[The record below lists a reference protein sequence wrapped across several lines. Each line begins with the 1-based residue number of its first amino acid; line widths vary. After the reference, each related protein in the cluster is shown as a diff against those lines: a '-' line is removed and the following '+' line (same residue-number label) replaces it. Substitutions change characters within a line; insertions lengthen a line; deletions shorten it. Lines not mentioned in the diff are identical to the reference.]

1 MRQSLVRAL
10 LATTSV
16 VAMPLASVSPGA
28 TLLTAQQA
36 RTAEAS
42 ESVPVVVAGRVTD
55 AGSRAPIAGATVS
68 LQGGNLGA
76 TTDSSGRYRL
86 SLPATTRGKSITIDA
101 RRIGYRPVQRTVRIN
116 ADSLTLDFALSAAA
130 MYLSEAVV
138 TTNAM
143 SARVPVAKGS
153 AYTRSATPRIHRC
166 NHDCTFNTEAYDKIE
181 DNPFLAVRGS
191 PRSTFSIDVDRASYS
206 NVRRFINYGQR
217 PPKDAV
223 RIEELVNY
231 FSYDYPAPTGDV
243 PFAVNTDVASAPWNP
258 AHRLVRIGLQGKRI
272 ALGDLPSSNLV
283 FLIDV
288 SGSMQDEDK
297 LPLLKSAFRLLV
309 KQLRPQDHVAIVV
322 YAGAAGLVLP
332 STPGDEKRRILDAI
346 DSLEAG
352 GSTAGGAGIRLAY
365 DVAKENRI
373 DGGIN
378 RVILAT
384 DGDFNVG
391 VSSDAEMVRLI
402 EEKREQG
409 TSLTVLGFGTGNLKD
424 SKMEKLADH
433 GNGHYAYVDSFN
445 EARKVFVR
453 EIGGTLATIA
463 KDVKVQVEFNPTR
476 VASYRLIGY
485 ENRMLRDEDFND
497 DKKDAGDLG
506 AGHSVTALYEV
517 VPVGAQ
523 DADSV
528 RKSDPLRYQ
537 DTDVRRDAAAND
549 ELLYVKLRYKE
560 PSGGSSKL
568 LTHVVRDRVAEPS
581 ADFRFAAAVA
591 AFGMVLRDS
600 PYKGKATLDQA
611 LSLAESGR
619 GADES
624 GDRGEFI
631 SLVRSMQ
638 RIASTEHVSENR

>member
-1 MRQSLVRAL
+1 
-10 LATTSV
+10 
-16 VAMPLASVSPGA
+16 VA
-28 TLLTAQQA
+28 
-36 RTAEAS
+36 
-42 ESVPVVVAGRVTD
+42 
-55 AGSRAPIAGATVS
+55 
-68 LQGGNLGA
+68 
-76 TTDSSGRYRL
+76 
-86 SLPATTRGKSITIDA
+86 
-101 RRIGYRPVQRTVRIN
+101 
-116 ADSLTLDFALSAAA
+116 
-130 MYLSEAVV
+130 
-138 TTNAM
+138 
-143 SARVPVAKGS
+143 
-153 AYTRSATPRIHRC
+153 
-166 NHDCTFNTEAYDKIE
+166 
-181 DNPFLAVRGS
+181 
-191 PRSTFSIDVDRASYS
+191 
-206 NVRRFINYGQR
+206 
-217 PPKDAV
+217 
-223 RIEELVNY
+223 
-231 FSYDYPAPTGDV
+231 
-243 PFAVNTDVASAPWNP
+243 TDVTSAPWNTT
-258 AHRLVRIGLQGKRI
+258 HRLVRIGIQGKKI
-272 ALGDLPSSNLV
+272 PLGDLPPSNLV

-288 SGSMQDEDK
+288 SGSMYSEDK

-309 KQLRPQDHVAIVV
+309 KELRPQDHVAIVV

-332 STPGDEKRRILDAI
+332 STPGDQKSRILDAI
-346 DSLEAG
+346 DALEAG

-365 DVAKENRI
+365 DVAKENHI

-384 DGDFNVG
+384 DGDFNIG

-402 EEKREQG
+402 EEKRDQG

-424 SKMEKLADH
+424 SKMEKLADN

-517 VPVGAQ
+517 VPVGAA

-528 RKSDPLRYQ
+528 RGVDSLRYQ
-537 DTDVRRDAAAND
+537 STDVRNTAATD
-549 ELLYVKLRYKE
+549 ELLYVKLRYKA
-560 PSGGSSKL
+560 PSDGASKL

-600 PYKGKATLDQA
+600 PYKGTATFDQA
-611 LSLAESGR
+611 LSLAQAGR
-619 GADES
+619 GTDEN

-631 SLVRSMQ
+631 SLVQAMKQ
-638 RIASTEHVSENR
+638 IASEEHVSENR

>member
-1 MRQSLVRAL
+1 MRG
-10 LATTSV
+10 T
-16 VAMPLASVSPGA
+16 
-28 TLLTAQQA
+28 
-36 RTAEAS
+36 
-42 ESVPVVVAGRVTD
+42 
-55 AGSRAPIAGATVS
+55 
-68 LQGGNLGA
+68 
-76 TTDSSGRYRL
+76 
-86 SLPATTRGKSITIDA
+86 SITMDA
-101 RRIGYRPVQRTVRIN
+101 RRIGYRPVQRTVRVD
-116 ADSLTLDFALSAAA
+116 ADSLTIDFALQVSA
-130 MYLSEAVV
+130 MHLSEAVV
-138 TTNAM
+138 TSKNMAL
-143 SARVPVAKGS
+143 SVQARAAGS
-153 AYTRSATPRIHRC
+153 AIAPAATVRRC
-166 NHDCTFNTEAYDKIE
+166 THYCTFITEAYDKID
-181 DNPFLAVRGS
+181 DNPFLAVRGN

-206 NVRRFINYGQR
+206 NVRRFISYGQR

-243 PFAVNTDVASAPWNP
+243 PFAVITDVAPAPWNS
-258 AHRLVRIGLQGKRI
+258 AHRLVRIGLQGKKM
-272 ALGDLPSSNLV
+272 ALGDLPPSNLV

-288 SGSMQDEDK
+288 SGSMQSEDK

-309 KQLRPQDHVAIVV
+309 SQLRPEDHVAIVV

-332 STPGDEKRRILDAI
+332 STPGNEKRRILDAI

-352 GSTAGGAGIRLAY
+352 GSTAGGAGLRLAY

-453 EIGGTLATIA
+453 EIGGTLAAIA

-517 VPVGAQ
+517 VPVGAP
-523 DADSV
+523 DADSI
-528 RKSDPLRYQ
+528 RKADPLRYQ
-537 DTDVRRDAAAND
+537 STEVSGEAAGKD

-560 PSGGSSKL
+560 PSGGASKL
-568 LTHVVRDRVAEPS
+568 LTHVVRDRIVEPS
-581 ADFRFAAAVA
+581 GDFRFVAAVA
-591 AFGMVLRDS
+591 EFGMLLRDS
-600 PYKGKATLDQA
+600 PYKGKANFDQT
-611 LSLAESGR
+611 LSLAEAGR
-619 GADES
+619 GADEN

-638 RIASTEHVSENR
+638 RIASAEHVSDNR

>member
-1 MRQSLVRAL
+1 
-10 LATTSV
+10 
-16 VAMPLASVSPGA
+16 
-28 TLLTAQQA
+28 
-36 RTAEAS
+36 
-42 ESVPVVVAGRVTD
+42 
-55 AGSRAPIAGATVS
+55 
-68 LQGGNLGA
+68 
-76 TTDSSGRYRL
+76 
-86 SLPATTRGKSITIDA
+86 
-101 RRIGYRPVQRTVRIN
+101 
-116 ADSLTLDFALSAAA
+116 
-130 MYLSEAVV
+130 
-138 TTNAM
+138 
-143 SARVPVAKGS
+143 
-153 AYTRSATPRIHRC
+153 
-166 NHDCTFNTEAYDKIE
+166 
-181 DNPFLAVRGS
+181 
-191 PRSTFSIDVDRASYS
+191 
-206 NVRRFINYGQR
+206 
-217 PPKDAV
+217 
-223 RIEELVNY
+223 
-231 FSYDYPAPTGDV
+231 
-243 PFAVNTDVASAPWNP
+243 
-258 AHRLVRIGLQGKRI
+258 
-272 ALGDLPSSNLV
+272 
-283 FLIDV
+283 
-288 SGSMQDEDK
+288 
-297 LPLLKSAFRLLV
+297 V
-309 KQLRPQDHVAIVV
+309 KELRPQDHVAIVV

-332 STPGDEKRRILDAI
+332 STPGDQKSRILDAI
-346 DSLEAG
+346 DALEAG

-373 DGGIN
+373 EGGIN

-517 VPVGAQ
+517 IPVGAP

-528 RKSDPLRYQ
+528 RKGDPLRYQ
-537 DTDVRRDAAAND
+537 STEVSRKATGKD

-560 PSGGSSKL
+560 PEGGASKL
-568 LTHVVRDRVAEPS
+568 LAHVVRDRVAEPS
-581 ADFRFAAAVA
+581 DDFRFAAAVA
-591 AFGMVLRDS
+591 EFGMLLRDS
-600 PYKGKATLDQA
+600 PYKGKATFEQA

-619 GADES
+619 GEDVN

-631 SLVRSMQ
+631 SLVKSMQ
-638 RIASTEHVSENR
+638 RIAAAETVSENR

>member
-10 LATTSV
+10 PGRITF
-16 VAMPLASVSPGA
+16 VAMPLAMLSLGA
-28 TLLTAQQA
+28 TPLTARQT
-36 RTAEAS
+36 RMVGAS
-42 ESVPVVVAGRVTD
+42 AAAPAVVAGRVTD
-55 AGSRAPIAGATVS
+55 AASRAPIAGATVS

-76 TTDSSGRYRL
+76 TTDASGRYRL
-86 SLPATTRGKSITIDA
+86 SLPASMRGTSVTVAA
-101 RRIGYRPVQRTVRIN
+101 RHIGYQPAQRKVRVD
-116 ADSLTLDFALSAAA
+116 ADSVTLDFALSAAA
-130 MYLSEAVV
+130 VQLSEIVV
-138 TTNAM
+138 TKSMAQ
-143 SARVPVAKGS
+143 SVATRYVGS
-153 AYTRSATPRIHRC
+153 AVAPGVRRC
-166 NHDCTFNTEAYDKIE
+166 THDCTFNTESYDKIE
-181 DNPFLAVRGS
+181 DNPFLAVRGN

-223 RIEELVNY
+223 RIEELLNY
-231 FSYDYPAPTGDV
+231 FSYDYPAPTGNV
-243 PFAVNTDVASAPWNP
+243 PFAVNTDVAPAPWNA
-258 AHRLVRIGLQGKRI
+258 AHRLVRIGLQGKKL
-272 ALGDLPSSNLV
+272 ALGDLPPSNLV

-288 SGSMQDEDK
+288 SGSMQNEDK

-309 KQLRPQDHVAIVV
+309 NQLRPEDHVALVV

-332 STPGDEKRRILDAI
+332 STPGNEKRRILDAI

-352 GSTAGGAGIRLAY
+352 GTTAGGAGIRLAY
-365 DVAKENRI
+365 DVAKENHME
-373 DGGIN
+373 GGIN

-384 DGDFNVG
+384 DGDFNIG

-453 EIGGTLATIA
+453 ELGGTLATIA

-497 DKKDAGDLG
+497 DRKDAGDLG

-517 VPVGAQ
+517 VPVGAP

-528 RKSDPLRYQ
+528 RGADSLRYQ
-537 DTDVRRDAAAND
+537 STDVRTTAAATD

-560 PSGGSSKL
+560 PSGGASKL
-568 LTHVVRDRVAEPS
+568 LTHVVQDRVTEQG

-591 AFGMVLRDS
+591 EFGMLLRDS
-600 PYKGKATLDQA
+600 PYRGKATFDQA

-619 GADES
+619 GTDVS

-631 SLVRSMQ
+631 SLVKSMQ

>member
-1 MRQSLVRAL
+1 MRG
-10 LATTSV
+10 T
-16 VAMPLASVSPGA
+16 
-28 TLLTAQQA
+28 
-36 RTAEAS
+36 
-42 ESVPVVVAGRVTD
+42 
-55 AGSRAPIAGATVS
+55 
-68 LQGGNLGA
+68 
-76 TTDSSGRYRL
+76 
-86 SLPATTRGKSITIDA
+86 SITVDA
-101 RRIGYRPVQRTVRIN
+101 RRIGYRPVQRTVRVD
-116 ADSLTLDFALSAAA
+116 ADSLTIDFALRVAALKLSAVTVDGMAA
-130 MYLSEAVV
+130 SVQ
-138 TTNAM
+138 
-143 SARVPVAKGS
+143 ARSLGS
-153 AYTRSATPRIHRC
+153 TIAPGVRRC
-166 NHDCTFNTEAYDKIE
+166 THDCSFNTEAYDKID
-181 DNPFLAVRGS
+181 DNPFLAVRGN

-206 NVRRFINYGQR
+206 NVRRFISYGQR

-231 FSYDYPAPTGDV
+231 FSYDYTAPTGNV
-243 PFAVNTDVASAPWNP
+243 PFAVTTDVASAPWNP
-258 AHRLVRIGLQGKRI
+258 THRLVRIGLQGRKM
-272 ALGDLPSSNLV
+272 ALGDLPPSNLV

-288 SGSMQDEDK
+288 SGSMQSEDK

-309 KQLRPQDHVAIVV
+309 NQLRPEDHVAIVV

-332 STPGDEKRRILDAI
+332 STPGNEKRRILDAI

-352 GSTAGGAGIRLAY
+352 GSTAGGAGLRLAY

-373 DGGIN
+373 ENGIN

-463 KDVKVQVEFNPTR
+463 KDVKVQVEFNPTL
-476 VASYRLIGY
+476 VTSYRLIGY

-517 VPVGAQ
+517 IPVGAP

-528 RKSDPLRYQ
+528 RKGDPLRYQ
-537 DTDVRRDAAAND
+537 STDVRTAAAGKD

-560 PSGGSSKL
+560 PEGGASKL

-591 AFGMVLRDS
+591 EFGMLLRDS
-600 PYKGKATLDQA
+600 PYKGKATFDQA

-619 GADES
+619 GEDVN

-631 SLVRSMQ
+631 SLVKSMQ
-638 RIASTEHVSENR
+638 RIAAAETVSENH

>member
-1 MRQSLVRAL
+1 M
-10 LATTSV
+10 
-16 VAMPLASVSPGA
+16 AS
-28 TLLTAQQA
+28 
-36 RTAEAS
+36 
-42 ESVPVVVAGRVTD
+42 
-55 AGSRAPIAGATVS
+55 
-68 LQGGNLGA
+68 
-76 TTDSSGRYRL
+76 
-86 SLPATTRGKSITIDA
+86 K
-101 RRIGYRPVQRTVRIN
+101 
-116 ADSLTLDFALSAAA
+116 
-130 MYLSEAVV
+130 
-138 TTNAM
+138 
-143 SARVPVAKGS
+143 
-153 AYTRSATPRIHRC
+153 
-166 NHDCTFNTEAYDKIE
+166 
-181 DNPFLAVRGS
+181 
-191 PRSTFSIDVDRASYS
+191 
-206 NVRRFINYGQR
+206 
-217 PPKDAV
+217 
-223 RIEELVNY
+223 
-231 FSYDYPAPTGDV
+231 
-243 PFAVNTDVASAPWNP
+243 
-258 AHRLVRIGLQGKRI
+258 
-272 ALGDLPSSNLV
+272 
-283 FLIDV
+283 
-288 SGSMQDEDK
+288 
-297 LPLLKSAFRLLV
+297 
-309 KQLRPQDHVAIVV
+309 
-322 YAGAAGLVLP
+322 
-332 STPGDEKRRILDAI
+332 
-346 DSLEAG
+346 
-352 GSTAGGAGIRLAY
+352 GGAGIRLAY

-581 ADFRFAAAVA
+581 PDFRFAAAVA

>member
-1 MRQSLVRAL
+1 MRQSLVHAL
-10 LATTSV
+10 PGRTTL
-16 VAMPLASVSPGA
+16 VAMPLAMLSLGA
-28 TLLTAQQA
+28 TPSTAPHDPTAGASDTAQ
-36 RTAEAS
+36 
-42 ESVPVVVAGRVTD
+42 VVVVGHVID
-55 AGSRAPIAGATVS
+55 AASSAPISSATVS
-68 LQGGNLGA
+68 LHGGNLGA
-76 TTDSSGRYRL
+76 TTDGAGRYRL
-86 SLPATTRGKSITIDA
+86 SLPATLRGKSVTMDA
-101 RRIGYRPVQRTVRIN
+101 RRIGYQPTQRTVRVD
-116 ADSLTLDFALSAAA
+116 ADSLTIDFALQAAA
-130 MYLSEAVV
+130 LRLEEAVV
-138 TTNAM
+138 TANSM
-143 SARVPVAKGS
+143 QARVGVANGM
-153 AYTRSATPRIHRC
+153 AYARSAPPRIRRC
-166 NHDCTFNTEAYDKIE
+166 THDCNFNTEAYDKIE
-181 DNPFLAVRGS
+181 DNPFLAVQGN

-206 NVRRFINYGQR
+206 NVRRFISYGQR

-223 RIEELVNY
+223 RIEELINY
-231 FSYDYPAPTGDV
+231 FSYDYPAPKGDV
-243 PFAVNTDVASAPWNP
+243 PFAVITDVAPAPWNT
-258 AHRLVRIGLQGKRI
+258 AHRLVRIGLQGKKM
-272 ALGDLPSSNLV
+272 ALGDLPPSNLV

-309 KQLRPQDHVAIVV
+309 NQLRPEDHVAIVV

-332 STPGDEKRRILDAI
+332 STPGNEKRRILDAI

-352 GSTAGGAGIRLAY
+352 GTTAGGAGIRLAY
-365 DVAKENRI
+365 DVAKENHI
-373 DGGIN
+373 EGGIN

-453 EIGGTLATIA
+453 ELGGTLATIA

-517 VPVGAQ
+517 VPVGAP

-528 RKSDPLRYQ
+528 RKGDPLRYQ
-537 DTDVRRDAAAND
+537 GTHVSSDAAGKD
-549 ELLYVKLRYKE
+549 ELMYVKLRYKE
-560 PSGGSSKL
+560 PSGGASKL
-568 LTHVVRDRVAEPS
+568 ITHVVRDRVADPS
-581 ADFRFAAAVA
+581 ADFRFAAAVVE
-591 AFGMVLRDS
+591 FGMLLRDS
-600 PYKGKATLDQA
+600 PYKGKATFDQA
-611 LSLAESGR
+611 ISLAESGR
-619 GADES
+619 GDDVN
-624 GDRGEFI
+624 GDRGELI
-631 SLVRSMQ
+631 SLVKSMQ
-638 RIASTEHVSENR
+638 RIATAETVSQNR

>member
-1 MRQSLVRAL
+1 MRPSLVRVL
-10 LATTSV
+10 LASSAL
-16 VAMPLASVSPGA
+16 VALPPVSLSPGA
-28 TLLTAQQA
+28 TPPTAWQA
-36 RTAEAS
+36 RIAEA
-42 ESVPVVVAGRVTD
+42 PDAAAVVVVGRVTD

-68 LQGGNLGA
+68 VQGGNLGA
-76 TTDSSGRYRL
+76 TTDAAGRYRL
-86 SLPATTRGKSITIDA
+86 SLPASTRGTSITVAA
-101 RRIGYRPVQRTVRIN
+101 RRIGYQPAQSTVRVD
-116 ADSLTLDFALSAAA
+116 ADSLTLDFALRAASVQLSAVVVTKYGSAPSTVYAGAAA
-130 MYLSEAVV
+130 P
-138 TTNAM
+138 
-143 SARVPVAKGS
+143 RVG
-153 AYTRSATPRIHRC
+153 RC
-166 NHDCTFNTEAYDKIE
+166 THDCTFNTEAYDKIE
-181 DNPFLAVRGS
+181 DNPFLSVRGN

-231 FSYDYPAPTGDV
+231 FAYDYPAPTGDV
-243 PFAVNTDVASAPWNP
+243 PFAVTTDVAPAPWNT
-258 AHRLVRIGLQGKRI
+258 AHRLVRIGLQGKKV
-272 ALGDLPSSNLV
+272 ALGDLPPSNLV

-288 SGSMQDEDK
+288 SGSMASEDK
-297 LPLLKSAFRLLV
+297 LPLLKSAFRLLAN
-309 KQLRPQDHVAIVV
+309 QLRPQDHVAIVV

-365 DVAKENRI
+365 DVAKENHI
-373 DGGIN
+373 EGGIN

-497 DKKDAGDLG
+497 DRKDAGDLG

-517 VPVGAQ
+517 VPVGAP

-528 RKSDPLRYQ
+528 RGADPLRYQ
-537 DTDVRRDAAAND
+537 STDVRTNASAKD

-560 PSGGSSKL
+560 PSGAASKL
-568 LTHVVRDRVAEPS
+568 LTHVVRDSVTDPS

-600 PYKGKATLDQA
+600 PYKGQATFDQA
-611 LSLAESGR
+611 LSLAEAGR
-619 GADES
+619 GADEN

-631 SLVRSMQ
+631 SLVRAMQ